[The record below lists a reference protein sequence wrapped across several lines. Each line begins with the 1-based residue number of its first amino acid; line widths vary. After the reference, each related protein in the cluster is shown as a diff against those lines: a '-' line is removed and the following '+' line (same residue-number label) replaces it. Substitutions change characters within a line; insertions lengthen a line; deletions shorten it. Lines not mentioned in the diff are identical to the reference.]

1 MSLRAEGE
9 AILNMIRRLLPAKEI
24 ALVMTENHMEQLIP
38 SLRITGLLALLGAFL
53 YAIGDVLLL
62 ASKASL
68 ENYPRL
74 KPFAKLLSDAEKM
87 VVLPPTRLMWG
98 ALLGVFA
105 TPLMLAGFWQVY
117 RGLNGAHGTLILV
130 TGLLFAIASVI
141 GAFVHGT
148 FYYMGEY
155 VQALNKVE
163 DGSQAVIAGMIAH
176 HRKVLILTYAPV
188 MIIIASMLFS
198 ILVASGRTAF
208 PIWMAAIN
216 PVTMIIAWL
225 IIKRILPQF
234 VRDRTEGAGFNI
246 AYLMFFACT
255 TITLWNR

>member
-1 MSLRAEGE
+1 
-9 AILNMIRRLLPAKEI
+9 
-24 ALVMTENHMEQLIP
+24 MEQLLP
-38 SLRITGLLALLGAFL
+38 SLRIAGLLALLGAFL

-68 ENYPRL
+68 DHYPKL

-87 VVLPPTRLMWG
+87 VVLSPDRMIWG

-105 TPLMLAGFWQVY
+105 TPLVLAGIWQVY
-117 RGLNGAHGTLILV
+117 QGLNGASETLTFI

-163 DGSQAVIAGMIAH
+163 DGSQPVIAEMIAR
-176 HRKVLILTYAPV
+176 HRKVLIITYAPV
-188 MIIIASMLFS
+188 LLFILAASILFS
-198 ILVASGRTAF
+198 ILVASGETAF
-208 PIWMAAIN
+208 PVWMAAIN
-216 PVTMIIAWL
+216 PVTMTIAWL
-225 IIKRILPQF
+225 LIKRLLPQF
-234 VRDRTEGAGFNI
+234 VRDWTEGAGFNI
-246 AYLMFFACT
+246 AFLAFFACT
-255 TITLWNR
+255 TITLWN